1 MKMVTVMKNNAYWK
15 RRMEMLETAQLEKG
29 QRFYA
34 DLERQYRIASAN
46 IEKEINNWYQRFAEN
61 NQITMA
67 EAKKLLK
74 TGELA
79 EFKWNVQEYIK
90 YGEENALNQ
99 QWMKELENASARVHI
114 SRLEALKIQLQQQV
128 EVLYG
133 NQSDGLDKLL
143 RDIYS
148 EGYYHTAFEIQRGF
162 NIGWDLHDLDSNQL
176 DKILSRPWSL
186 DGRTFSDRIWVNKQ
200 QLIGSLQTQLTQ
212 AVIRGESPD
221 VLIKNLAQQMN
232 VDKNKAGRLIM
243 TESAAFASAAQKDCF
258 KALDVEK
265 YEIVATLDNRTSQI
279 CQDLDGEVFDM
290 KDYQVGVT
298 APPFHP
304 WCRTTTVPYFEDNYG
319 ERAARDEKT
328 GKTYYVPSNM
338 KYKDWKKAFVDGG
351 SKTGLKELG
360 DVKEIVKTLKEQ
372 IQEIKDKI
380 EQKGGIIEESDIKE
394 VGKLVQSELQTKR
407 ADLKAEIE
415 RLEKEYKATG
425 IEEIENQ
432 LSKLRAARRGL
443 IDLDEVG
450 LKDMDELNIKYHELM
465 RNKIDLQFKTTE
477 LENKLKLIREKYR
490 GTLKENAEELKKKLS
505 EIREVGISSFDV
517 DAHLNKSRSPMRK
530 VVKEAY
536 DYYPTDW
543 VEKSITRGN
552 LTPKKV
558 NRGYYSDLHA
568 EIAISGWTEE
578 GYLRTALH
586 ELGHRFERA
595 VPGILEAEKIFY
607 EGRTA
612 GEALRWLGGNYR
624 YDEKSRF
631 DKFLNPYMGKDYG
644 GRAYELVSMGFEY
657 AYTNPTKLWEDEDF
671 ATWIYGILALY

>member
-1 MKMVTVMKNNAYWK
+1 MPKSYWEKRQELTYLAGEKKVSAYYRGLQKAFKQAKREIQSVINDFYMRYAKENKVSYAEAQKLLNKAEIGELQDFIDLVNKNMGKYNLKLVNMSIKARITRYQ
-15 RRMEMLETAQLEKG
+15 ALEKQIDAIL
-29 QRFYA
+29 QRLYA
-34 DLERQYRIASAN
+34 LEY
-46 IEKEINNWYQRFAEN
+46 EYKGKE
-61 NQITMA
+61 
-67 EAKKLLK
+67 LLK
-74 TGELA
+74 
-79 EFKWNVQEYIK
+79 
-90 YGEENALNQ
+90 
-99 QWMKELENASARVHI
+99 
-114 SRLEALKIQLQQQV
+114 
-128 EVLYG
+128 EVYT
-133 NQSDGLDKLL
+133 DA
-143 RDIYS
+143 
-148 EGYYHTAFEIQRGF
+148 YYRTWF
-162 NIGWDLHDLDSNQL
+162 NIDQYHGFHQEFAQIN
-176 DKILSRPWSL
+176 P
-186 DGRTFSDRIWVNKQ
+186 RTIDELIRYPFNGADFSSRIWKQ
-200 QLIGSLQTQLTQ
+200 KDHMLQALTEDITTMLVQGKNPQTLARDFAKRFNTKEYEAYRLLHTESSFVIEQGSL
-212 AVIRGESPD
+212 
-221 VLIKNLAQQMN
+221 
-232 VDKNKAGRLIM
+232 
-243 TESAAFASAAQKDCF
+243 AAYKEDG
-258 KALDVEK
+258 VEK
-265 YEIVATLDNRTSQI
+265 YQILATLDHKTSEI
-279 CQDLDGEVFDM
+279 CREQDGEIYETD
-290 KDYQVGVT
+290 KATVGVNY
-298 APPFHP
+298 PPFHP
-304 WCRTTTVPYFEDNYG
+304 FCRTTTVPYYEEDEAG
-319 ERAARDEKT
+319 TRAARDPKT

-338 KYKDWKKAFVDGG
+338 KYKDWKKTFVDGG
-351 SKTGLKELG
+351 PKDGLN
-360 DVKEIVKTLKEQ
+360 VKKITKTLKEQ

-380 EQKGGIIEESDIKE
+380 EQKGGIIKESDIKE
-394 VGKLVQSELQTKR
+394 AGELIQNELQIKR

-450 LKDMDELNIKYHELM
+450 LKDMGELNIKYDELM
-465 RNKIDLQFKTTE
+465 RNKIDLQSKTAE

-607 EGRTA
+607 ERRTA